1 MGVPA
6 KFVQEILG
14 HSHISITLGIYA
26 HVLPGMHKEAMNKM
40 DDWFGNDEEKT
51 NPKEKGE
58 LRPRV
63 RTDTDEL
70 SIVFKTY
77 QTIEKQVY
85 KTLISETSI

>member
-6 KFVQEILG
+6 KVVQEILG
-14 HSHISITLGIYA
+14 HSHINITLGIYA

-40 DDWFGNDEEKT
+40 DDWFGNDDEKT
-51 NPKEKGE
+51 NPTEKGE
-58 LRPRV
+58 LRPLV

-77 QTIEKQVY
+77 HKTIEKQVY
-85 KTLISETSI
+85 KTLI